1 MENMKPKNISRFT
14 VALVCGLALCV
25 QSIRAQVTLTG
36 TNYVQNFNSI
46 SNGLPAG
53 WSVRT
58 NATLTTLGTAAA
70 LNTNA
75 VNWNNTS
82 GQFNNYASTTN
93 NAGAPASST
102 DTTQATFT
110 NRCPGIRQLASGT
123 LFGNPGAAFVLQI
136 ANTVGL
142 SNLVFSV
149 DLNMLSVQTRSTVWT
164 IDYAVSNLPSSF
176 TTLGT
181 FPDPGT
187 FGTTNETFSLG
198 ADANN
203 QTNNVWI
210 RIVALSAATG
220 SGSCDTF
227 GIDNFILNYST
238 SSVSPAPIYIQLA
251 GTNVV
256 LTWSNSAF
264 GLQSAPFAAGTFT
277 NVTGA
282 TSPFTNGI
290 DGPAKFY
297 RLTQ

>member
-1 MENMKPKNISRFT
+1 MKKTITLYRT
-14 VALVCGLALCV
+14 VAALICVTALCV
-25 QSIRAQVTLTG
+25 QSSRAQVTLTG
-36 TNYVQNFNSI
+36 TNYTQNFNSI

-58 NATLTTLGTAAA
+58 NVTRTTVGIAAA
-70 LNTNA
+70 FNTNA

-93 NAGAPASST
+93 NAGAAASST

-123 LFGNPGAAFVLQI
+123 LFGNPGAAFVFQI
-136 ANTVGL
+136 ANTIGL
-142 SNLVFSV
+142 SNLNFSV

-164 IDYAVSNLPSSF
+164 IDYAVSNSPSSF

-181 FPDPGT
+181 FSDPGT
-187 FGTTNETFSLG
+187 FGTTNETFYLG
-198 ADANN
+198 PDANN

-210 RIVALSAATG
+210 RFVALSAATG

-227 GIDNFILNYST
+227 GIDNFILNYSA
-238 SSVSPAPIYIQLA
+238 SVPPIPIYIQLA

-256 LTWSNSAF
+256 LTWSNSTF
-264 GLQSAPFAAGTFT
+264 SLQSAPLAAGTFI

-282 TSPFTNGI
+282 TSPFTNSF

-297 RLTQ
+297 RLAH